1 MWLVQ
6 DSSENLDDAVH
17 LGGSEV
23 AQEVHVPSF
32 TPVGLYQC
40 LGHKQMLKPE
50 QMARLM

>member
-6 DSSENLDDAVH
+6 DSSENLEDAVH

-32 TPVGLYQC
+32 APVG

-50 QMARLM
+50 QVARLM